1 MFCNCV
7 VYFMLAMLALIKK
20 IVKVTV
26 LYDLISK
33 RCCEKKMILKSGEI
47 FNTKM
52 FKNFNTFMSEN
63 IFLQNLYVC
72 CEKVHDLSF

>member
-1 MFCNCV
+1 
-7 VYFMLAMLALIKK
+7 MLALIKK

>member
-1 MFCNCV
+1 MTLLVSV
-7 VYFMLAMLALIKK
+7 VAK
-20 IVKVTV
+20 
-26 LYDLISK
+26 
-33 RCCEKKMILKSGEI
+33 KKMILKSGEI

-63 IFLQNLYVC
+63 IILQNLYVC